1 MDKTMEKNM
10 KKWIEFGLGV
20 AAITGEALN
29 EAMTKLEKEGKI
41 SRKDGKRMVDAM
53 ISKYKSKQSK
63 YESDARAQMA
73 SFMKTLPFAT
83 KKDIADLNR
92 KISSMSKSKGKSKSK
107 KKSRK

>member
-1 MDKTMEKNM
+1 MDETMEKNV
-10 KKWIEFGLGV
+10 KKWLEFGLGI

-41 SRKDGKRMVDAM
+41 SRKEGKQMVDAM
-53 ISKYKSKQSK
+53 IKKYKSKQGK

-83 KKDIADLNR
+83 KKDIEDLNR
-92 KISSMSKSKGKSKSK
+92 KISNIGKSKGSSKSK
-107 KKSRK
+107 KKGRK